1 MAPFFSFNLFF
12 VFSFLGWIVLGLVRR
27 SRNLVNITL
36 FILILLYPTIKRYKI
51 KKKLYDSTS
60 FAWFTTNKKLKSLF
74 SPIGLIGNAKIR
86 LSEIW
91 QRMRFVHSWHGRCVA
106 RFMKVSEIWQ
116 RMRPTRLCRESPKK
130 TKTKFCIQ
138 IFSPSKLYMK
148 LKTDILPRALWN
160 SCEEIFRI
168 ENTKFILLKTLK
180 FLMAFAM

>member
-91 QRMRFVHSWHGRCVA
+91 QRMRFVV
-106 RFMKVSEIWQ
+106 
-116 RMRPTRLCRESPKK
+116 
-130 TKTKFCIQ
+130 
-138 IFSPSKLYMK
+138 
-148 LKTDILPRALWN
+148 
-160 SCEEIFRI
+160 IFRLHGKGHK
-168 ENTKFILLKTLK
+168 KFKCLQLNKSSVFNSKYFFTGIPQCSR
-180 FLMAFAM
+180 